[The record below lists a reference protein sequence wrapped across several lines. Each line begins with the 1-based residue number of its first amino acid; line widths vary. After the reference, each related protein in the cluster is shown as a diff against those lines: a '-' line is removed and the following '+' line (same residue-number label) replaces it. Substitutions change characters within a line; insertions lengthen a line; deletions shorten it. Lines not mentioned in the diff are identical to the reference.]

1 MATTE
6 AVDLEP
12 SDNTVPQLA
21 EKARSLS
28 PEQYELTKE
37 AGSKSDNAQT
47 AEPWSTRDLTVLITA
62 IWVITFTTG
71 FQMQV
76 MSPLLP
82 YVYSEFRAHS
92 LIPTASIVS
101 SVVGAVLRL
110 PVAKML
116 DVWGRALGFGL
127 ALLVLTLGI
136 IMMAACDN
144 VVTYCAASVFFFAG
158 YDCMS
163 YVLFVVIA
171 DHFSLKTR
179 GIMFG
184 LYNSPWLITTWIGA
198 PVATHFL
205 HGAGW
210 RWAFGTFSI
219 VVPISGLPLLALLI
233 WSDRRAKRWSA
244 ASAPAIT
251 RTPWQSLKYY
261 WVEFDCIGI
270 LLLAAGF
277 SLFLLPF
284 SLYTR
289 QSEGWQSPMI
299 ICMIVFGGFAI
310 ILFGFW
316 EKYLAPKSFIPYPLL
331 KSRTVIGGSVSYA
344 QTYLVY
350 YCWTS
355 YFTSSLQV
363 VQGETVTNAGY
374 IYNIH
379 NIGWCVAGI
388 AAGAFIKV
396 TGRYKWLALFLG
408 LPLQLLTTGLMIYLS
423 KPNSKTGSIIAVQV
437 FLSLGDGIIYM
448 SAVIAVMAAIDA
460 EHIATVL
467 ALYNMIGT
475 TFQAV
480 GATISVAVWTKSFPE
495 YLAKNLPASAQSNL
509 MAIYSDITT
518 QLSYPKGTPERVAI
532 DLSYSQAMEK
542 LFITGTCIILV
553 GVISTVVWRDIRVS
567 REKSAGTV
575 PVFR

>member
-1 MATTE
+1 MAATE
-6 AVDLEP
+6 AVDLELSHNP
-12 SDNTVPQLA
+12 VPQLA
-21 EKARSLS
+21 ETTWSLN
-28 PEQYELTKE
+28 PEQDELTKE
-37 AGSKSDNAQT
+37 AGSKSDNAQA
-47 AEPWSTRDLTVLITA
+47 AEPWSTRDLTILITA

-82 YVYSEFRAHS
+82 YVYSEFQAHS
-92 LIPTASIVS
+92 PIPTASIVS

-110 PVAKML
+110 PVTKML
-116 DVWGRALGFGL
+116 DVWGRVLGYGL
-127 ALLVLTLGI
+127 ALLILTLGI
-136 IMMAACDN
+136 IMMAVCDN

-171 DHFSLKTR
+171 DHFSLNTR
-179 GIMFG
+179 GVMFS
-184 LYNSPWLITTWIGA
+184 LYDSQWLITTWIGA

-233 WSDRRAKRWSA
+233 WSDRRAKR
-244 ASAPAIT
+244 
-251 RTPWQSLKYY
+251 
-261 WVEFDCIGI
+261 IGI

-289 QSEGWQSPMI
+289 QIKGWQSPMI
-299 ICMIVFGGFAI
+299 ICIIVFGGFAI
-310 ILFGFW
+310 ILFGLW

-344 QTYLVY
+344 QTYL
-350 YCWTS
+350 
-355 YFTSSLQV
+355 
-363 VQGETVTNAGY
+363 TVTNAGY

-379 NIGWCVAGI
+379 DIGWCVAGI

-408 LPLQLLTTGLMIYLS
+408 LPLQLLTTGLTIHLS

-460 EHIATVL
+460 EQIVTVL
-467 ALYNMIGT
+467 ALYNMIGM

-509 MAIYSDITT
+509 LAIYSDITT
-518 QLSYPKGTPERVAI
+518 QLSYPKGTPGRVAI

-542 LFITGTCIILV
+542 LFITGTCIISV
-553 GVISTVVWRDIRVS
+553 GVISTVVWTSTV
-567 REKSAGTV
+567 TV

>member
-1 MATTE
+1 MAATE
-6 AVDLEP
+6 AVDLELSHNP
-12 SDNTVPQLA
+12 VPQLA
-21 EKARSLS
+21 ETTWSLN
-28 PEQYELTKE
+28 PEQDELTKE
-37 AGSKSDNAQT
+37 AGSKSDNAQA
-47 AEPWSTRDLTVLITA
+47 AEPWSTRDLTILITA
-62 IWVITFTTG
+62 YVSRYPISCAGQANRFFRIWVITFTTG

-82 YVYSEFRAHS
+82 YVYSEFQAHS
-92 LIPTASIVS
+92 PIPTASIVS

-110 PVAKML
+110 PVTKML
-116 DVWGRALGFGL
+116 DVWGRVLGYGL
-127 ALLVLTLGI
+127 ALLILTLGI
-136 IMMAACDN
+136 IMMAVCDN

-171 DHFSLKTR
+171 DHFSLNTR
-179 GIMFG
+179 GVMFS
-184 LYNSPWLITTWIGA
+184 LYDSQWLITTWIGA

-233 WSDRRAKRWSA
+233 WSDRRAKRRSA
-244 ASAPAIT
+244 ASAPATT
-251 RTPWQSLKYY
+251 RTPWQSLRYY
-261 WVEFDCIGI
+261 WV
-270 LLLAAGF
+270 
-277 SLFLLPF
+277 
-284 SLYTR
+284 
-289 QSEGWQSPMI
+289 
-299 ICMIVFGGFAI
+299 
-310 ILFGFW
+310 
-316 EKYLAPKSFIPYPLL
+316 
-331 KSRTVIGGSVSYA
+331 
-344 QTYLVY
+344 
-350 YCWTS
+350 
-355 YFTSSLQV
+355 
-363 VQGETVTNAGY
+363 ETVTNAGY

-379 NIGWCVAGI
+379 DIGWCVAGI

-408 LPLQLLTTGLMIYLS
+408 LPLQLLTTGLTIHLS

-460 EHIATVL
+460 EQIVTVL
-467 ALYNMIGT
+467 ALYNMIGM

-509 MAIYSDITT
+509 LAIYSDITT
-518 QLSYPKGTPERVAI
+518 QLSYPKGTPGRVAI

-542 LFITGTCIILV
+542 LFITGTCIISV
-553 GVISTVVWRDIRVS
+553 GVISTVVWTSTV
-567 REKSAGTV
+567 TV